1 MGPKSIRLSTLNDLE
16 QFTEDLKRTFGSM
29 PDLVFRSIGSS
40 LIVYISGLVDQQ
52 RIEREIIDPLST
64 QQEAEG
70 VTVKTPSVEQTTDYQ
85 KTVQAVLSGMA
96 AVAVCGREQVILANV
111 AAAPHRS
118 VTKPETET
126 VVHGPREGFVEHIDI
141 NIALIRRILKSEKL
155 RMKKWNIGSVAQTEV
170 RLAYLDGVA
179 PNELVSEISNRISSV
194 RLEGILDSNYLT
206 ENIKDRPLSI
216 FPTLQTTERP
226 DVVADALLKGKVA
239 VIVNNSPFALILP
252 FTFWNAFQSI
262 EDYYLLYSSA
272 TFLRVIR
279 AFFIISALFLPSL
292 YVAITTFH
300 VEMIPTELLLS
311 IAVSR
316 EPSPFPALVEALI
329 MESVFEALREA
340 IVRLP
345 TMLGQA
351 VSVLGALVIGQAVVQ
366 AGIVSIPM
374 IIVVSIT
381 GIASLMIP
389 RYEMTFAV
397 RILRILLLLLA
408 GTFGLFGIALG
419 LYFTQIYLTGIS
431 SAGMPYLS
439 PIAPLLRSG
448 LKDFLI
454 RKPFGR
460 K

>member
-1 MGPKSIRLSTLNDLE
+1 MGPKSIRLSNLNDLE
-16 QFTEDLKRTFGSM
+16 QFAEDLKQTFGSM
-29 PDLVFRSIGSS
+29 PDLIFRSAGSS
-40 LIVYISGLVDQQ
+40 IIVYISGLVDQQ
-52 RIEREIIDPLST
+52 RIEREIIDPMST
-64 QQEAEG
+64 RQVAEG
-70 VTVKTPSVEQTTDYQ
+70 ITVKTPSIEQTTDYQ
-85 KTVQAVLSGMA
+85 KTVQALLSGMA
-96 AVAVCGREQVILANV
+96 AVAICGREQVILANV
-111 AAAPHRS
+111 SAVPHRS

-126 VVHGPREGFVEHIDI
+126 VIHGPREGFVEHIET
-141 NIALIRRILKSEKL
+141 NVALIRRILNSEKL
-155 RMKKWNIGSVAQTEV
+155 RMKKWNLGSVTQTEV

-179 PNELVSEISNRISSV
+179 PNKLVSEISNRISSV
-194 RLEGILDSNYLT
+194 RLEGIIDSNYIT

-239 VIVNNSPFALILP
+239 VIINNSPFALILP
-252 FTFWNAFQSI
+252 VTFWNAFQSI

-279 AFFIISALFLPSL
+279 ALYIISALFLPSL
-292 YVAITTFH
+292 YVAISTFH

-316 EPSPFPALVEALI
+316 ESSPFPALVEALI

-351 VSVLGALVIGQAVVQ
+351 VSVLGALVIGQAIVQ

-389 RYEMTFAV
+389 RYEMTFAI

-408 GTFGLFGIALG
+408 GTFGLFGITLG
-419 LYFTQIYLTGIS
+419 LFFTQTYLTGIS
-431 SAGMPYLS
+431 SAGMPYMS
-439 PIAPLLRSG
+439 PIAPLLRNG